1 MLRQEATGFRRRR
14 RTCPVRSR
22 GSCRATVIGART
34 GRLGRAGIRAD
45 SLTAGGLTMPWSRTA
60 IGHGAPEAEVTC
72 WTPTL
77 FTRDLESSVKA
88 LTTSGKAGGSVPL

>member
-1 MLRQEATGFRRRR
+1 MLREEATGFRRRR
-14 RTCPVRSR
+14 RTCPARSR
-22 GSCRATVIGART
+22 GSCRAAVIGART
-34 GRLGRAGIRAD
+34 GRAGSLAAGRV
-45 SLTAGGLTMPWSRTA
+45 TMPRSRTA
-60 IGHGAPEAEVTC
+60 IGHGASEAEVTC

>member
-1 MLRQEATGFRRRR
+1 MLREKATGFRRRR
-14 RTCPVRSR
+14 RTCPARSR
-22 GSCRATVIGART
+22 GSCRAAVIGART
-34 GRLGRAGIRAD
+34 GRPGRAGIRD
-45 SLTAGGLTMPWSRTA
+45 GSLAAGRVTMPRSRTA
-60 IGHGAPEAEVTC
+60 IGHGASEAEVTC